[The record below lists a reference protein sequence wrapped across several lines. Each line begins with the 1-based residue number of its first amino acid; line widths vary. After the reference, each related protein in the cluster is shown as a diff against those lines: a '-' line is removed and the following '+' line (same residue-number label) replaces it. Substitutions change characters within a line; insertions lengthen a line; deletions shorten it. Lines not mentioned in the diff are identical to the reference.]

1 MSGAPAGFAEGGGT
15 LRPMKRSAL
24 ASALLALIAS
34 PTLADMDKN
43 AKKWVEEVRPIILPE
58 EEKSYKG
65 LKNNAD
71 AAEFQKIFWAR
82 RDPNL
87 DTPENEYQAEY
98 KKLVAEVD
106 ARYKVAGRA
115 GSQTDCGRLHILL
128 GAPDAV
134 KKEQTAEVTFRSPET
149 WTYKNRPGM
158 TFGKEGFMDVP
169 LDGTCML
176 PQGKR
181 FGEQLDRI
189 AENKVIQTNLS
200 YKFDAKGALVK
211 LADML
216 PKPTPVQALLKEPRA
231 DFPLEAKR
239 VLEIRSQDGASVF
252 VAGLIQG
259 DASGLTVADVGGKKV
274 AKMVVSVHTTDK
286 EGRVLKSQDREVS
299 AEIEGSKFVSSF
311 GMPLRPGEHTMKI
324 GAIDP
329 KTNKGAVAEL
339 AVKTQE
345 YGVELTV
352 SPVMVLSDIQEGALP
367 AKDDPLFDFIFGATR
382 FVPRYGNV
390 FKKSESVTLL
400 AAIYGAARDEAG
412 KISVVG
418 GFQVLKDGKTIAKA
432 PDQTFD
438 TEPATPSAGP
448 VPLGNYGPGK
458 YVAQL
463 KLRDN
468 VAKKD
473 YVKETEF
480 EIIP

>member
-1 MSGAPAGFAEGGGT
+1 MKRFGLAPA
-15 LRPMKRSAL
+15 LM
-24 ASALLALIAS
+24 ALLASHA
-34 PTLADMDKN
+34 LADMDKN
-43 AKKWVEEVRPIILPE
+43 AKKWVDEVRPLILPE

-82 RDPNL
+82 RDPDL
-87 DTPENEYQAEY
+87 DTPENEYQVEY

-106 ARYKVAGRA
+106 TKFKVAGRT
-115 GSQTDCGRLHILL
+115 GSQTDCGRIYILL
-128 GAPDAV
+128 GAPDDV
-134 KKEQTAEVTFRSPET
+134 KKEQTAEVSFRSPEV
-149 WTYKNRPGM
+149 WTYKDRPTM
-158 TFGKEGFMDVP
+158 TFKGGSMEVA

-176 PQGKR
+176 PQGNR
-181 FGEQLDRI
+181 FADQLNRI
-189 AENKVIQTNLS
+189 AEFKVIQTNLS
-200 YKFDAKGALVK
+200 YKFDSKGALVK
-211 LADML
+211 LADLL
-216 PKPTPVQALLKEPRA
+216 PKPTPVQALLKEPRT
-231 DFPLEAKR
+231 DFQLEAKP

-259 DASGLTVADVGGKKV
+259 DASGLTVSDVGGKKV
-274 AKMVVSVHTTDK
+274 AKMVVSVHTADK

-299 AEIEGSKFVSSF
+299 AEVEGSKFVSSF

-329 KTNKGAVAEL
+329 KSNKGAVAQL
-339 AVKTQE
+339 AIKTQE
-345 YGVELTV
+345 YGAELTV
-352 SPVMVLSDIQEGALP
+352 SPVMVLSDIQEGAAP
-367 AKDDPLFDFIFGATR
+367 AKDDPLFEFIFGATR

-390 FKKSESVTLL
+390 FKKGESVTLL
-400 AAIYGAARDEAG
+400 AAIYGAPKDEAG

-418 GFQVLKDGKTIAKA
+418 GFQILKDGKTLAKA

-438 TEPATPSAGP
+438 VEPATPSAGP
-448 VPLGNYGPGK
+448 VPLSSYPPGK
-458 YVAQL
+458 YLAQL